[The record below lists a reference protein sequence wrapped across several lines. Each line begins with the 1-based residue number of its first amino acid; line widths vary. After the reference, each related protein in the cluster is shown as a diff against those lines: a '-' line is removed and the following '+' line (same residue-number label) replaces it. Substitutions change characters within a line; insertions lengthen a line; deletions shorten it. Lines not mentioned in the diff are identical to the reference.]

1 MATTTTTWYLNLKD
15 SISGPLKKMQGGV
28 DNVSKR
34 VGKAGKALNKLS
46 AIDMMAVDASAQQL
60 KASFEAFNQ
69 PFIAFE
75 SKLAEVEAITGVT
88 GKALDELGRKAKA
101 SARTF
106 GGSATES
113 LENYKTILSKLGP
126 EIAKSPKALDLME
139 RSVRTLSKSMGGD
152 AAGAVDALTTGMLQ
166 YGIDLSDP
174 MKAQE
179 EMTRLMNVMAAA
191 AQEGA
196 AEVPSISQALK
207 VAGVQSKLS
216 NVSFEA
222 TNAAIQELAK
232 GGKVG
237 AEAGTALRNVLGK
250 MAGEDIIPKEAAGK
264 LRALGVDM
272 SVVSD
277 TSIPFTDRLRELKKA
292 QGDATV
298 MAQVFGVENAA
309 AANILLNSVDAQD
322 KLKAK
327 ITGTNSAQE
336 QANVI
341 MDTTAERLSRMK
353 AGFDN
358 IKISIGKYTA
368 AAQPFVA
375 IGADSISMMAN
386 MANAQKGVTAA
397 MGAAKAMLGIKTL
410 AESAAIIKTKLLS
423 AWTRITTVSQWN
435 LNAAMMANP
444 IGAVILAIVALVA
457 IIAVAWAKFEGFR
470 NIIFQGWE
478 AMKLFGTVIKDY
490 VINRFKELLKGVT
503 GIGKSLMH
511 FFNGEWSKAWET
523 GKNAMVDLSG
533 AGSAN
538 AAIDQAKEG
547 LPGALNKGK
556 AKSDAYTAAQNAK
569 PEVGVVAPLSEDT
582 TGLLDLTGKKK
593 KVDGTPTSGGTGT
606 GDGTKENALALEGT
620 GTSGGSKTI
629 NMTLNIYNSF
639 ATSAS
644 TNVRA
649 LADEIV
655 GHVNDKLRDSVT
667 NLG

>member
-1 MATTTTTWYLNLKD
+1 
-15 SISGPLKKMQGGV
+15 
-28 DNVSKR
+28 
-34 VGKAGKALNKLS
+34 
-46 AIDMMAVDASAQQL
+46 
-60 KASFEAFNQ
+60 
-69 PFIAFE
+69 
-75 SKLAEVEAITGVT
+75 
-88 GKALDELGRKAKA
+88 
-101 SARTF
+101 
-106 GGSATES
+106 
-113 LENYKTILSKLGP
+113 
-126 EIAKSPKALDLME
+126 
-139 RSVRTLSKSMGGD
+139 MGGD
-152 AAGAVDALTTGMLQ
+152 SVAAVDALTTGMLQ

-174 MKAQE
+174 IKAQK
-179 EMTRLMNVMAAA
+179 EMANMMNVMAAA

-207 VAGVQSKLS
+207 VAGVQAKLS
-216 NVSFEA
+216 KVSFEG

-322 KLKAK
+322 ALKAK

-341 MDTTAERLSRMK
+341 MDTTAERLSRMN
-353 AGFDN
+353 AWFDN
-358 IKISIGKYTA
+358 VKISIGKYTA

-397 MGAAKAMLGIKTL
+397 MAAGKAMLGIKSL
-410 AESAAIIKTKLLS
+410 AESAAVIKTKLLS
-423 AWTRITTVSQWN
+423 TWTRITTVSQWN

-444 IGAVILAIVALVA
+444 IGVVVLAIIALVA

-470 NIIFQGWE
+470 NVIFQGWE
-478 AMKLFGTVIKDY
+478 AMKLFGNVIKDY
-490 VINRFKELLKGVT
+490 VINRFKELLRGVT
-503 GIGKSLMH
+503 GIGKALLH

-533 AGSAN
+533 AGSAG
-538 AAIDQAKEG
+538 AAIDQVKEG
-547 LPGALNKGK
+547 MPGALAKGK
-556 AKSDAYTAAQNAK
+556 SRSAAYTANKNAS
-569 PEVGVVAPLSEDT
+569 PEVGAVPSLGADT
-582 TGLLDLTGKKK
+582 TGLLDLSGKKK
-593 KVDGTPTSGGTGT
+593 KDPATPAGGTGTAAKENALAIGGTGT
-606 GDGTKENALALEGT
+606 G
-620 GTSGGSKTI
+620 GGSKTI
-629 NMTLNIYNSF
+629 NMTLNIVNNFS
-639 ATSAS
+639 TSETSNA
-644 TNVRA
+644 RA
-649 LADEIV
+649 MADKV
-655 GHVNDKLRDSVT
+655 MGHVNDKLRDAVT

>member
-34 VGKAGKALNKLS
+34 VGNAGKALNKLS

-69 PFIAFE
+69 PFIKFE

-88 GKALDELGRKAKA
+88 GKALDALGVKAKA
-101 SARTF
+101 SARIF
-106 GGSATES
+106 GGSATDS
-113 LENYKTILSKLGP
+113 LENYKTILSRLGP
-126 EIAKSPKALDLME
+126 DIAKSPEALDLME
-139 RSVRTLSKSMGGD
+139 RSVRTLSKTMGGD
-152 AAGAVDALTTGMLQ
+152 SVAAVDALTTGMLQ

-174 MKAQE
+174 IKAQK
-179 EMTRLMNVMAAA
+179 EMANMMNVMAAA

-207 VAGVQSKLS
+207 VAGVQAKLS
-216 NVSFEA
+216 KVSFEGS
-222 TNAAIQELAK
+222 NAAIQELAK

-322 KLKAK
+322 ALKAK

-341 MDTTAERLSRMK
+341 MGTSAEKLSRLN
-353 AGFDN
+353 AWYDN
-358 IKISIGKYTA
+358 MKISIGKYTT
-368 AAQPFVA
+368 AAQPFVQ

-386 MANAQKGVTAA
+386 MANAQRGVTAA
-397 MGAAKAMLGIKTL
+397 MAAGKAMLGIKTL
-410 AESAAIIKTKLLS
+410 AESAAVIKTKLLS
-423 AWTRITTVSQWN
+423 TWTRITTVSQWN

-444 IGAVILAIVALVA
+444 IGVIIIAIIALVA
-457 IIAVAWAKFEGFR
+457 IIAVCWAKFEGFR
-470 NIIFQGWE
+470 NVIFQGWE
-478 AMKLFGTVIKDY
+478 AMKLFGNVIKDY

-503 GIGKSLMH
+503 GIGKSLLH
-511 FFNGEWSKAWET
+511 FFNGEWSKAWQT

-533 AGSAN
+533 AGSAG

-547 LPGALNKGK
+547 LPGALAKGK
-556 AKSDAYTAAQNAK
+556 SRSAAYTANKNAS
-569 PEVGVVAPLSEDT
+569 PEVGAVAPLAEDT
-582 TGLLDLTGKKK
+582 TGLLDLSGKKK
-593 KVDGTPTSGGTGT
+593 KDPVTPAGGTGSAAKENALAIGGTGT
-606 GDGTKENALALEGT
+606 G
-620 GTSGGSKTI
+620 GGSKTI
-629 NMTLNIYNSF
+629 NMTLNIVNNFS
-639 ATSAS
+639 TSES
-644 TNVRA
+644 TNARA
-649 LADEIV
+649 MADKV
-655 GHVNDKLRDSVT
+655 MGHVNDKLRDAVT